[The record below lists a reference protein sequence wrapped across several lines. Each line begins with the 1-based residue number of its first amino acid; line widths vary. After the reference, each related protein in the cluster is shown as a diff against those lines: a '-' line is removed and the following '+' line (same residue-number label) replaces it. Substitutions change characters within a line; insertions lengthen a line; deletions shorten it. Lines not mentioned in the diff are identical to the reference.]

1 MYTIKRLRELLIERG
16 WSEYRLMKE
25 SGLAQSTISNI
36 FRRNSIPSIPTLE
49 AICKALGITLSQF
62 FAEGEFAFLSP
73 DQLKLIY
80 FWSSLSGEQKK
91 LIFLIMQQ
99 MKK

>member
-1 MYTIKRLRELLIERG
+1 MDTIKRLRELLIERG

-49 AICKALGITLSQF
+49 PSVKHWALH
-62 FAEGEFAFLSP
+62 
-73 DQLKLIY
+73 
-80 FWSSLSGEQKK
+80 
-91 LIFLIMQQ
+91 
-99 MKK
+99 